1 MLFIV
6 VPLTIGIVL
15 FLVSKCWC
23 IGELRQERV
32 AKAAQ
37 FSLGEYSFSGIVTM
51 GCAIAVAS
59 CL

>member
-1 MLFIV
+1 M
-6 VPLTIGIVL
+6 IGIVL